1 MIDDTL
7 TAKEELAKEK
17 LAKETLVKETLTLTG
32 LDCAD
37 CAVKLEKGVMALQGV
52 ACARVNFGASKMEV
66 EYQQRDIS
74 LARIIEQVNRL
85 GYSVAGERK
94 TSTRIVTYRLSGLDC
109 ADCAAKLEKKVG
121 ALHGVEKVSV
131 NFGAAKM
138 TVTGEVPAELVIR
151 AVEEAGYG
159 ARPQGEIINTEEKT
173 FWKSHLRA
181 VATGA
186 SGVALAFGWVAG
198 LLGATETLPIT
209 AYVVAMVVGGYY
221 TARRGYFSL
230 RGRTLDMNVL
240 MSVAVIGAA
249 LIGEWAEGATVAF
262 LYSVSNTLESYTVE
276 KARQSI
282 RSLMDL
288 APKLALVRRNGAEVP
303 VPVEDLRVGDV
314 IIVRP
319 GERIAMDGVVTS
331 GRSSVNQAPITGE
344 SMPVGK
350 SVGDEVFAGTIN
362 EQGSLEVKVTKLVA
376 DTTLAR
382 IINLVEEAQAQ
393 RAPSQAFVDR
403 FARYYT
409 PSVIALAFGIAF
421 IPPLLGQPF
430 LPWIYRG
437 LALLV
442 VACPCALV
450 ISTPVAIVSAIGNAA
465 RNGVLI
471 KGGVYLEEAGALS
484 VVTFDKTGTL
494 TRGRPEVT
502 DLIPLNGYSEEKVL
516 SIAAGIESR
525 SEHPL
530 ARAIIHKA
538 RERGVSLANA
548 NRFEAI
554 TGKGA
559 KAEIKGET
567 YYIGSPRLFT
577 EMGVELA
584 SVQHKLESL
593 QGEGKTLLVLGT
605 ARKPVGLIAVADR
618 IRDTSR
624 EAVEKLRRVGIK
636 KLVMLTGDH
645 EATARAIATR
655 LGLDEY
661 RAELLP
667 QQKVEAVK
675 SLLAQY
681 GKVAMVGDGI
691 NDAPALATAT
701 IGIAMGV
708 AGTDT
713 ALETADIALMA
724 DDLARLPHAI
734 KLSRATLRVIK
745 QNVAFSLITKL
756 AAVLLVFPG
765 WLTLTLAILA
775 DMGASLLV
783 TLNGMRL
790 TFDYNL
796 LVGE

>member
-1 MIDDTL
+1 MVDDTL
-7 TAKEELAKEK
+7 TANEQPG
-17 LAKETLVKETLTLTG
+17 KETLTLT
-32 LDCAD
+32 
-37 CAVKLEKGVMALQGV
+37 
-52 ACARVNFGASKMEV
+52 
-66 EYQQRDIS
+66 
-74 LARIIEQVNRL
+74 
-85 GYSVAGERK
+85 
-94 TSTRIVTYRLSGLDC
+94 GLDC

-159 ARPQGEIINTEEKT
+159 ARPEGELINTGEKT

-186 SGVALAFGWVAG
+186 SGAALAFGWAAG
-198 LLGATETLPIT
+198 LLGATETLSIA

-230 RGRTLDMNVL
+230 RSRTLDMNVL

-303 VPVEDLRVGDV
+303 VPVEDIHLGDV

-344 SMPVGK
+344 SMPAGK

-376 DTTLAR
+376 DTTLSR

-421 IPPLLGQPF
+421 IPPLFGQPF

-450 ISTPVAIVSAIGNAA
+450 ISTPVSIVSAIGNAA

-530 ARAIIHKA
+530 ARAIIHEA
-538 RERGVSLANA
+538 RKRGVSLANA
-548 NRFEAI
+548 SRFEAI

-577 EMGVELA
+577 EMGVDLD

-605 ARKPVGLIAVADR
+605 ARNPVGLITVADR

-724 DDLARLPHAI
+724 DDLAKLPHAI

-745 QNVAFSLITKL
+745 QNIAFSLITKL

-790 TFDYNL
+790 ARIP
-796 LVGE
+796 E

>member
-1 MIDDTL
+1 MVEDTL
-7 TAKEELAKEK
+7 TANEQPGKEK
-17 LAKETLVKETLTLTG
+17 LAI
-32 LDCAD
+32 
-37 CAVKLEKGVMALQGV
+37 EKINHLRHGV
-52 ACARVNFGASKMEV
+52 AR
-66 EYQQRDIS
+66 
-74 LARIIEQVNRL
+74 
-85 GYSVAGERK
+85 ERK
-94 TSTRIVTYRLSGLDC
+94 TGPGTVTYRLSGLDC

-198 LLGATETLPIT
+198 LFGATETLPIT

-303 VPVEDLRVGDV
+303 VPVEDIRVGDV

-376 DTTLAR
+376 DTTLSR

-409 PSVIALAFGIAF
+409 PSVVALAFGIAF

-756 AAVLLVFPG
+756 VAVLLVFPG